1 MVTTTKWMDGL
12 VETKAGLR
20 GYFGQSKKNPKA
32 DFGRDFVAKF
42 KINLATLY
50 QNHCHFYFRISQM

>member
-1 MVTTTKWMDGL
+1 MDEL

-20 GYFGQSKKNPKA
+20 DYFGQSKKKPKA
-32 DFGRDFVAKF
+32 DLGRDFVAKF

-50 QNHCHFYFRISQM
+50 QNHGHFYFRISQM